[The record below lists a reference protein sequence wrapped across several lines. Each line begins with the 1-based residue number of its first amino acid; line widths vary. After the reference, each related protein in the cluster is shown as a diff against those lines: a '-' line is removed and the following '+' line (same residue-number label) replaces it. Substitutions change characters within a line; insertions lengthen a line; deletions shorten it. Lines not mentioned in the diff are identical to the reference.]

1 MAEVKYHD
9 VSISLLKANDAISD
23 DLVRG
28 FNEHGTFTINLLSSP
43 GSGKTMFLEKALD
56 YFDKERVCV
65 FVGDLE
71 TERDAERIRKH
82 GVNSFQIIT
91 SGTCHLEAIMIKQSL
106 PLMPSDPDYLFI
118 ENVGNLVCPASYRLG
133 EHLRIAMLSTP
144 EGDDKIMKYPKAFLT
159 ADVLIINKSDLLPHV
174 PFDLDRVREE
184 AEKVRP
190 DVEIFVTSALNG
202 DGIEAVARFIQERR
216 EEMMK
221 KQRTAAN

>member
-23 DLVRG
+23 DLIKR

-43 GSGKTMFLEKALD
+43 GSGKTMFLEKVLD

-82 GVNSFQIIT
+82 GVHSFQIIT
-91 SGTCHLEAIMIKQSL
+91 GGTCHLEAIMIKQSL
-106 PLMPSDPDYLFI
+106 PLMPSDPDFLFI

-144 EGDDKIMKYPKAFLT
+144 EGDDKILKYPKAFLT
-159 ADVLIINKSDLLPHV
+159 ADALIINKSDLLPHL
-174 PFDLDRVREE
+174 PFDIDKVREE

-190 DVEIFVTSALNG
+190 DIEIFVTSALKG
-202 DGIEAVARFIQERR
+202 EGVETVARFIQEKR
-216 EEMMK
+216 EESVK
-221 KQRTAAN
+221 TRTASN